1 MDMGVVGVDEAGKGP
16 VLGAMAVAAIRVPDV
31 SDLPDGLADSKQ
43 LQPSIRQDLANQL
56 REISTA
62 SIATILVHP
71 GRIDDSSTDMNTLT
85 VATHGEAAGKIIE
98 PDDELF
104 ADAADVNPDRFARRL
119 HEALPHSVSLTAE
132 HNADEHYQITAAASI
147 LAKVTR
153 DAHIESLETT
163 YGTIGSGYPSDP
175 KTKQF
180 LVEYV
185 REHDRLPPIAR
196 SSWSTSQDL
205 LAEHQQKHLSTYE

>member
-1 MDMGVVGVDEAGKGP
+1 MGIVGVDEAGKGP
-16 VLGAMAVAAIRVPDV
+16 VLGAMAVAAIRVPDS

-43 LQPSIRQDLANQL
+43 LQPSTRQGLATQL
-56 REISTA
+56 REIPEA
-62 SIATILVHP
+62 SIATTLVHP
-71 GRIDDSSTDMNTLT
+71 RSIDDSSTDMNTLT
-85 VATHGEAAGKIIE
+85 VATHGVAAGKIIE

-104 ADAADVNPDRFARRL
+104 ADAADVDPDRFARRL
-119 HEALPHSVSLTAE
+119 REELPHPVSLTAE

-163 YGTIGSGYPSDP
+163 YGTIGSGYPNDP

-185 REHDRLPPIAR
+185 QDHDRLPPIAR
-196 SSWSTSQDL
+196 ASWSTSQDL
-205 LAEHQQKHLSTYE
+205 LVEHQQKQLSTYE